1 MTAHILLTLAVSF
14 APAEPAAQC
23 TQCIEAISVDPETAY
38 EDALTWRHQG
48 GGWPAEH
55 CVSLALIALGHEEPG
70 ALRLREA
77 AETATASPASRAIMF
92 GQSGDGFLQAGA
104 FEEALTSFQ
113 AGLVLDPEDAGLHT
127 GLAQARLALEEYDRA
142 EASASAALALAP
154 DLWPARQIRAKARL
168 HTNNLSGAQ
177 RDIEAALSQEP
188 ENIDLLLLRGEII
201 QARHTH

>member
-1 MTAHILLTLAVSF
+1 MTTHILLSLALSLT
-14 APAEPAAQC
+14 PAEPVAQY
-23 TQCIEAISVDPETAY
+23 TQCIEAISVNPETAY
-38 EDALTWRHQG
+38 EDALAWRHQG

-104 FEEALTSFQ
+104 YEEAITSFQ
-113 AGLVLDPEDAGLHT
+113 AGLVLDREDAGLHT
-127 GLAQARLALEEYDRA
+127 GLAQARLALNDYERA
-142 EASASAALALAP
+142 EASASAALALVP
-154 DLWPARQIRAKARL
+154 SLWPARQIRAEARL
-168 HTNNLSGAQ
+168 YNNNLSGAQ
-177 RDIEAALSQEP
+177 RDIEAALNQDP
-188 ENIDLLLLRGEII
+188 ENIDLLLLRGKII